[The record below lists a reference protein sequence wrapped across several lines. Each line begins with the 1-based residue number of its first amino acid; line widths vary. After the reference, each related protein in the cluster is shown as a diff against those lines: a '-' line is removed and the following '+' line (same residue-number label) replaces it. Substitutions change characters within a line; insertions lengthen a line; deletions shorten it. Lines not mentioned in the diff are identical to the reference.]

1 MNALLLSSILPGL
14 ANLRTMLPLK
24 KKKSHITYLNLEEE
38 EGAEESDADHSN
50 GHP

>member
-14 ANLRTMLPLK
+14 ANLRTMPLRK
-24 KKKSHITYLNLEEE
+24 KPHIITYLNLEEE
-38 EGAEESDADHSN
+38 EGAEESDSDHSN